1 MEAGHHHAPGFA
13 LDDHRLHVHR
23 AVHRPHRGTEHEQ
36 HQSQQPGRVG
46 QHQPWHAEADQ
57 QRAGHHHPTAAQAR
71 GEHAGQRHRQQRT
84 GAQAEQHQAQRG
96 IVDVRA

>member
-13 LDDHRLHVHR
+13 LDDPRLHVHR

-96 IVDVRA
+96 IVDGRA